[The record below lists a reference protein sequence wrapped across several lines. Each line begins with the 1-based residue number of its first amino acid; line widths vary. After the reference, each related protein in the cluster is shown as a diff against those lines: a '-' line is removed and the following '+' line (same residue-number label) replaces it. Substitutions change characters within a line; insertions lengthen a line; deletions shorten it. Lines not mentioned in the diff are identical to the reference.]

1 MLYLISNRKLAL
13 NKDFYNIIDE
23 AVRGGINAIILREKD
38 LSSEELLKMAVRIKE
53 IIGEKEV
60 KLIINSNFKVAE
72 TVEAHGFHT
81 SFNSFI
87 NEKPC
92 FNGIL
97 GVSVHSV
104 KEAIEAEKHEAHYI
118 LFGHIF
124 KTNCKKDLPP
134 KGLELLM
141 AIKREVNIPVIAL
154 GGINPE
160 NIKEVKKTGADGV
173 AVMSAIMEA
182 EHPYALTKE
191 YIYRMMY

>member
-1 MLYLISNRKLAL
+1 MLYLITNRKLAL

-38 LSSEELLKMAVRIKE
+38 LSSEELHKMAVKIKE
-53 IIGEKEV
+53 IIGKKEV
-60 KLIINSNFKVAE
+60 KLIINSNLKVAE
-72 TVEAHGFHT
+72 SVEAHGFHT
-81 SFNSFI
+81 TFNSFI

-92 FNGIL
+92 FNGSL

-104 KEAIEAEKHEAHYI
+104 EEAIEAERHGANYI

-124 KTNCKKDLPP
+124 ETNCKKDLPP

-141 AIKREVNIPVIAL
+141 AMKREVNIPVIAL

-173 AVMSAIMEA
+173 AVMSVIMEA
-182 EHPYALTKE
+182 QRPYDLTKK
-191 YIYRMMY
+191 YVFSMMY